1 VTRFWLWGAQE
12 TPQWLDWTQYGFVG
26 AVLLAVVSGKVL
38 APWWVHLDDQRRI
51 AKLEAQLQAKDAEM
65 DRVVQAKDAEIRRLG
80 DLFIDTAKTQ
90 ATAMTHSASTLDSVM
105 EEWRRRSQ

>member
-51 AKLEAQLQAKDAEM
+51 AKLEAQLQAKDAE
-65 DRVVQAKDAEIRRLG
+65 IRRLG